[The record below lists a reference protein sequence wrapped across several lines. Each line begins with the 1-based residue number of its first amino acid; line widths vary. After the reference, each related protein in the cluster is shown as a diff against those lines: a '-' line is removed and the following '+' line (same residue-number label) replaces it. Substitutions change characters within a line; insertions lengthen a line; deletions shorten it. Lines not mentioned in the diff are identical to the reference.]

1 MSRLAPGED
10 DPHHIEMKLVMAL
23 LRQLRKS
30 GVLNEGMMNRVRS
43 DIESDIAYHEG
54 NSSQGDYIDM
64 LMMLEAFDE
73 QALEVGVSEFRAAQ
87 KRKALRERNTR
98 PVPIDGGNSGG

>member
-10 DPHHIEMKLVMAL
+10 DPHHIEMKLVLAL
-23 LRQLRKS
+23 LRQLRRS
-30 GVLNEGMMNRVRS
+30 GVLNEGMMDRVRS

-54 NSSQGDYIDM
+54 NSSQGDYVDM
-64 LMMLEAFDE
+64 MLMLEAFDE
-73 QALEVGVSEFRAAQ
+73 QAMGAGLSEFRAAQ

-98 PVPIDGGNSGG
+98 PRPIDGGNSSG